1 MQASEKVV
9 LLTGG
14 ARRVGAA
21 IARELAARGCRLAL
35 HYRRSRPEA
44 EALAT
49 ALQQEFATVVEPF
62 RADLS
67 EAGAPERLLQQVEER
82 FGRLDGLV
90 NNASLYRPAP
100 FSELSLEDW
109 QKMEA
114 IHVRAPLFLSRAAW
128 PLLRVQAGSIVNIG
142 DVHAEIPLRGYLPYS
157 VSKAALL
164 ALTRALA
171 KELGPEL
178 RVNSV
183 SPGVVLWAEGQ
194 DPPDGD
200 RAGLLART
208 ALKREG
214 EPADIARAV
223 AWLLFDAGYVT
234 GQNIVVDGGRML
246 Y

>member
-1 MQASEKVV
+1 MQASGKVV

-21 IARELAARGCRLAL
+21 IARELAVQGCQLAL

-44 EALAT
+44 EALAS
-49 ALQQEFATVVEPF
+49 ALRQEFSTTVELF
-62 RADLS
+62 CADLS
-67 EAGAPERLLQQVEER
+67 AENAPDRLLQQVQDR

-100 FSELSLEDW
+100 FSELRLEDW
-109 QKMEA
+109 QEMEA
-114 IHVRAPLFLSRAAW
+114 IHIRAPLFLSRAAW
-128 PLLRVQAGSIVNIG
+128 PLLRAQAGAIVNIG
-142 DVHAEIPLRGYLPYS
+142 DVHGEIPLRGYLPYS
-157 VSKAALL
+157 VSKAGLL

-171 KELGPEL
+171 KELGPEV

-183 SPGVVLWAEGQ
+183 SPGVVLWAEGK

-223 AWLLFDAGYVT
+223 AWLLFDAPYVT